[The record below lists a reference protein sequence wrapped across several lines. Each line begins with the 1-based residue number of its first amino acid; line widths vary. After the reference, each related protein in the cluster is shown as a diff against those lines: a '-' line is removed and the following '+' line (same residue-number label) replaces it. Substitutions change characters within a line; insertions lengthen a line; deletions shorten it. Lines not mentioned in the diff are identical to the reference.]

1 LYFPLG
7 PLFQSPFN
15 LLHCFTKGAILLQ
28 TAPPLFNNNPFIAV
42 WNAPTEFCQKN
53 QIDLDMEIYTAVTSP
68 AKVPGQ
74 PLTLFYANRLGEYPY
89 INELTKEK
97 YYGGFPQEGHLK
109 GHLAKASEDIQFY
122 IPSAVTPGLA
132 VIDWEEWRPI
142 WSRNWGEK
150 KVYIL
155 HSITV
160 MKKQKISWSME
171 ELFLTAERAFETAA
185 RKYMAETLILGQEQ
199 RPYQLWGFYLFPDCY
214 NYDYKNANKPYTG
227 KCSSTVMSQN
237 DLLHWLWGNS
247 SALYPSVY
255 LSIVLKNSEK
265 TALFVRNRVQEAK
278 RVARL
283 HGGLQIPPIYVY
295 NRPVFTDLNSEFL
308 SETDLIHT
316 IGECAALGV
325 AGVILWGA
333 SADYS
338 IKRSCEELS
347 KQLTQILNPYIA
359 NVSAAAKLC
368 SNLLCQGKGRC
379 TRKNYDASD
388 YLHLNAANFKIQK
401 KRNGKYFAV
410 GTASPK
416 DLSDMANKFTCT
428 CYVGEN
434 CQAHL
439 PAHIPNTQR
448 VIPI

>member
-1 LYFPLG
+1 
-7 PLFQSPFN
+7 
-15 LLHCFTKGAILLQ
+15 
-28 TAPPLFNNNPFIAV
+28 
-42 WNAPTEFCQKN
+42 
-53 QIDLDMEIYTAVTSP
+53 MEIYTAVTTP

-74 PLTLFYANRLGEYPY
+74 LLTLFYANRLGEYPY

-97 YYGGFPQEGHLK
+97 YYGGLPQEGHLK

-142 WSRNWGEK
+142 WSRNWGGK
-150 KVYIL
+150 KIYIL

-160 MKKQKISWSME
+160 MKKQRISWSME
-171 ELFLTAERAFETAA
+171 DLFLTAERTFETVAQ
-185 RKYMAETLILGQEQ
+185 KYMAETLILGQEQ

-255 LSIVLKNSEK
+255 LSTVLKNSEK
-265 TALFVRNRVQEAK
+265 ASLFVRNRVQEAK
-278 RVARL
+278 RVATL
-283 HGGLQIPPIYVY
+283 HGGLQIPSIYVY

-308 SETDLIHT
+308 SE
-316 IGECAALGV
+316 
-325 AGVILWGA
+325 
-333 SADYS
+333 
-338 IKRSCEELS
+338 RSCEELS

-368 SNLLCQGKGRC
+368 SSILCQGKGRC

-388 YLHLNAANFKIQK
+388 YLHLNAANFQIQK
-401 KRNGKYFAV
+401 QRNGKYFAV

-439 PAHIPNTQR
+439 PAHIPNTRR